1 MTVAMDRKKKV
12 KRELTEEEK
21 QAKAEL
27 KAIKAEEQRKK
38 KILTKRENL
47 LQGMS
52 VEALVTKNNN
62 FKVHTQWREL
72 MRQGKVEELRKSLD
86 PIMEKYDND
95 IKKADKTIEHFR
107 NRLDEADDQYEFAHN
122 NHMQTVNTLIDLH
135 HTRVQIMENDFL
147 KHLKRLENEFNTER
161 QYIINMQNTNEQELV
176 GMMKAMEEEF
186 KEAMND
192 QRQQF
197 ETIREELKNKST
209 EEYNVAKLGL
219 ESQVEDLENQ
229 IQETHKTY
237 LANTEAKTIQ
247 FKTMVKKD
255 VVTSRLVE
263 QRMRKLIRL
272 HEALAYWRAR
282 ITVNTREWEAMN
294 KALRDEKDRINKHY
308 QDLKRSLNRLHVA
321 EHTKLR
327 AISKASGEVM
337 ENLKE
342 KLILAERILS
352 LGALNKKLETEYD
365 RIYPHLISNDGEHP
379 PKQKISFLTQNEK
392 PLPDEDYDRA
402 NPERMLRFTTFALDD
417 YGEEVTEERYFENL
431 NRRFNKVMLE
441 RMAINLE
448 RKRLK
453 EVNSNLQ
460 KRLGHYLEMSPMIKQ
475 KLKAA
480 NFVIDFG
487 GESTPPQPSR
497 SH

>member
-1 MTVAMDRKKKV
+1 MAKKKV

-21 QAKAEL
+21 KGKAEL
-27 KAIKAEEQRKK
+27 KMIKAEEQRKK
-38 KILTKRENL
+38 RILTKRENL
-47 LQGMS
+47 LQSMRT
-52 VEALVTKNNN
+52 EELVTKNNN
-62 FKVHTQWREL
+62 YKVHTQWREL
-72 MRQGKVEELRKSLD
+72 MRQGKVEELKKTLI
-86 PIMEKYDND
+86 PIMEKYEND
-95 IKKADKTIEHFR
+95 INKADKTIHHFGI
-107 NRLDEADDQYEFAHN
+107 RLQEADEQYEFAHY
-122 NHMQTVNTLIDLH
+122 NHMQTINALIDLH

-161 QYIINMQNTNEQELV
+161 QYIINMQNTNERELV
-176 GMMKAMEEEF
+176 GMMKAMEAEF
-186 KEAMND
+186 KEAMNE

-197 ETIREELKNKST
+197 DSIREELKNKST
-209 EEYNVAKLGL
+209 EEYNVAKVGL

-247 FKTMVKKD
+247 FKAMVKKD
-255 VVTSRLVE
+255 IVTSRLVE

-308 QDLKRSLNRLHVA
+308 QDLKRSLNRMHIA
-321 EHTKLR
+321 EHAKLR

-342 KLILAERILS
+342 KLGLAERILS
-352 LGALNKKLETEYD
+352 LGAVNKKLETEYD
-365 RIYPHLISNDGEHP
+365 RIHPQLISEEYP
-379 PKQKISFLTQNEK
+379 PKQKLPQVSQNEK
-392 PLPDEDYDRA
+392 PLPDDAYDRA
-402 NPERMLRFTTFALDD
+402 NPERMLRFTTYALDEF
-417 YGEEVTEERYFENL
+417 GQEVSEEGYFENL

-441 RMAINLE
+441 KMAINLE

-453 EVNSNLQ
+453 EVNFHLQ
-460 KRLGHYLEMSPMIKQ
+460 KRLENYLEMSPMIKQ
-475 KLKAA
+475 RLRAA
-480 NFVIDFG
+480 NVMIDFG
-487 GESTPPQPSR
+487 ENTPPPPSR
-497 SH
+497 CH